1 MKQLTL
7 FWMILIFSSELA
19 MADKATYLQNSGKF
33 KKSIAT
39 AVLAQHNCATCPSA
53 KAGKKNA
60 CCGGGAAAD
69 TLAAA
74 KQVWNALPGYGK
86 KAWIGNGFYFTYKF
100 DKKPKMGTS
109 ILKVMLYDKKG
120 KQVKDM
126 EVTGKSGMPSMG
138 GAHDAEAAFKLNKK
152 GDYLLPVNF
161 VMPGEWE
168 VRLTFKKGG
177 IVVYL
182 GAFKLNV

>member
-1 MKQLTL
+1 MNYRKITL
-7 FWMILIFSSELA
+7 LLLLIALA
-19 MADKATYLQNSGKF
+19 ALP
-33 KKSIAT
+33 
-39 AVLAQHNCATCPSA
+39 VLAQHNCATCPSA
-53 KAGKKNA
+53 KAGKKDA

-86 KAWIGNGFYFTYKF
+86 KVGIGQDFYFIYKF

-109 ILKVMLYDKKG
+109 ILKVLLYDKKN
-120 KQVKDM
+120 KQVNDW
-126 EVTGKSGMPSMG
+126 VVVGKSGMPSMG
-138 GAHDAEAAFKLNKK
+138 GAHDAELAFKLNKK

-168 VRLTFKKGG
+168 VKLTFKKGG
-177 IVVYL
+177 NVLYL

>member
-1 MKQLTL
+1 MGYKK
-7 FWMILIFSSELA
+7 ILLLLSLA
-19 MADKATYLQNSGKF
+19 FLVAMP
-33 KKSIAT
+33 
-39 AVLAQHNCATCPSA
+39 VLAQHNCATCPSA
-53 KAGKKNA
+53 KAGKKDA

-69 TLAAA
+69 TTAAS

-86 KAWIGNGFYFTYKF
+86 KVWIGNDFYFTYKF

-109 ILKVMLYDKKG
+109 ILKVALFDKKN
-120 KQVKDM
+120 KQVKDW
-126 EVTGKSGMPSMG
+126 EVVGKSGMPSMS

-168 VRLTFKKGG
+168 VRLTFKKGATPAYYG
-177 IVVYL
+177 S
-182 GAFKLNV
+182 FRLNI